1 MPREFDAIVI
11 GTGQSGPSLARRMAG
26 EGWQVAVLERG
37 QPGGTCVNTGCIP
50 TKTLVASAKVAAMA
64 RRAAEYGVVL
74 DGPVRVDMRRVKE
87 RMRAVSG
94 RSREAVAR
102 SLESN
107 ENINFIRGH
116 GRFVAPDAVGV
127 DGEVLRS
134 KRIFVNVGARAAT
147 PDMPGVERV
156 PHLDNSS
163 FLALDELPAHLIV
176 VGGSYVGL
184 EFGQMYRRFGSEVT
198 ILQRGPRLLPRE
210 DEDVSAA
217 LRGILEQEGIAVRV
231 EAECTAVE
239 PSGRDIVAR
248 VSCAKGAP
256 RVVGTHLLFAVGR
269 VPNTGDLD
277 LERAGVETDA
287 QGMIRVDEELRTG
300 VPGIWAIG
308 DCNGRGGFTHTS
320 YNDYEIVEAN
330 LFDGGG
336 RKVSERIPAY
346 ALYTDPP
353 LGRCGMNEREA
364 RASGREVLVGRYFME
379 DVGRA
384 FERSETEGF
393 MKVLV
398 DARTQEIL
406 GAALLGIEGD
416 EVMHTLLDLMY
427 ARAPYTVVTRA
438 MHVHPTVSEYLPS
451 LFHAL
456 GPLAPGAPDSGL
468 AGPAAA
474 VQPR

>member
-26 EGWQVAVLERG
+26 EGWKVAVLERG

-74 DGPVRVDMRRVKE
+74 GGPVRMDMRRVKE
-87 RMRAVSG
+87 RMRAISG
-94 RSREAVAR
+94 KSREAVAR
-102 SLESN
+102 SLERS
-107 ENINFIRGH
+107 ENITLIPGH
-116 GRFVAPDAVGV
+116 GSFVGPDAVSV
-127 DGEVLRS
+127 DGELLRS
-134 KRIFVNVGARAAT
+134 KRIFINVGARAAR
-147 PDMPGVERV
+147 PDMPGVGRV

-198 ILQRGPRLLPRE
+198 ILQRGPRLVPRE

-239 PSGRDIVAR
+239 PRGRDIVAR
-248 VSCAKGAP
+248 VSCAEGAP
-256 RVVGTHLLFAVGR
+256 QVVGTHLLFAVGR
-269 VPNTGDLD
+269 VPNTDDLA

-287 QGMIRVDEELRTG
+287 QGMIRVDEDLRTSA
-300 VPGIWAIG
+300 PGIWALG

-353 LGRCGMNEREA
+353 LGRCGMSEREA
-364 RASGREVLVGRYFME
+364 RASGREVLVGKYFME

-384 FERSETEGF
+384 FERSETDGF

-398 DARTQEIL
+398 DARTKEIL

-451 LFHAL
+451 LFYAL
-456 GPLAPGAPDSGL
+456 EPLAPGAPASDG
-468 AGPAAA
+468 
-474 VQPR
+474 